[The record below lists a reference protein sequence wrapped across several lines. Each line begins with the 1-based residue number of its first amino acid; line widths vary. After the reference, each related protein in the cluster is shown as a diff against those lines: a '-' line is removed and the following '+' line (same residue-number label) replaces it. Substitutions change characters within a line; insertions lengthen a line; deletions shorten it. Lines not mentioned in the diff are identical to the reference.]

1 MNGKV
6 CSRCNACET
15 KCRLYGVD
23 RNGKYMYSII
33 YCVHGGYSNQTA
45 KQCDTASAAAVGKL
59 RTKLADS
66 RQHVAACPSAPVL
79 LLLLL
84 LIAIELSP
92 TSATD
97 RRRLACPMSV
107 AALAD
112 GG

>member
-1 MNGKV
+1 
-6 CSRCNACET
+6 
-15 KCRLYGVD
+15 
-23 RNGKYMYSII
+23 MYSII

-45 KQCDTASAAAVGKL
+45 EQRDTASAAAVGKL

-84 LIAIELSP
+84 LLLIAIELSP